1 MMYAR
6 PSSAERPVASV
17 SFVPVQ
23 ATAVPAAHGAVT
35 FPGLPLVS
43 RLLQELD
50 EPLTRLARQAR
61 RAGPL
66 GSAAVVLLAG
76 CRAGVGCSTVAL
88 ALAAAAARE
97 RPVLL
102 LDAHLE
108 RAGLSGWL
116 RQPPELGWEDAVGG
130 RCSLEQA
137 VLYPAGPGVLPFL
150 PLRQP
155 VADPGGFLR
164 QPALRAWFVGLRR
177 DHGLLLLDGGP
188 VATLPAEWAHLV
200 DGAFL
205 VGVGGADAAAEW
217 SEARDVLEER
227 GLTVLG
233 VVETLVE
240 G

>member
-1 MMYAR
+1 MMYAK
-6 PSSAERPVASV
+6 PSSAEPAVASV
-17 SFVPVQ
+17 AFVPVQ
-23 ATAVPAAHGAVT
+23 PGPAPAAREAVT
-35 FPGLPLVS
+35 FPGLPLVN

-50 EPLTRLARQAR
+50 QPLTRLARQAR

-66 GSAAVVLLAG
+66 GHAAVVLLTG
-76 CRAGVGCSTVAL
+76 SRPGIGCSTVAL

-102 LDAHLE
+102 LDAHLD

-116 RQPPELGWEDAVGG
+116 RHPPAVGWDDAVGG

-155 VADPGGFLR
+155 VADPQGFLR
-164 QPALRAWFVGLRR
+164 QPALRAWFAGLRG
-177 DHGLLLLDGGP
+177 DHGLVILDGGP
-188 VATLPAEWAHLV
+188 VASLPAEWAHLV

-205 VGVGGADAAAEW
+205 VAADAW
-217 SEARDVLEER
+217 TDARDMLEER
-227 GLTVLG
+227 GLAVLG